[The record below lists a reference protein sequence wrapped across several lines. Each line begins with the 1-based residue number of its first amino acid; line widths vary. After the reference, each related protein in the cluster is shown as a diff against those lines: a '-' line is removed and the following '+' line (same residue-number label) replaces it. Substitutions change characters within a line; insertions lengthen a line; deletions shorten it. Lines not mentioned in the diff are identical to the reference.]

1 MKTLNNSVFSCIP
14 LVLLLSTPAVFAQSG
29 SEDYSI
35 VTGQPGGQLMGQIN
49 ASVNGG
55 TAVQNMSC
63 VPTATADA
71 LSYLAA
77 YQEVT
82 YDTTPFTVTPNTYTA
97 VNALQSNMGTTSKGT
112 STTGQ
117 VNGLN
122 TYLTTGNPAPTVKI
136 SGQVSQLETSGT
148 IPGYGSGIF
157 AAGTS
162 ITTANP
168 SASFLANALNANAA
182 VEVGI
187 LWGTLSG
194 TSFYP
199 SGGEHELALN
209 QINLSSG
216 TIGFVDP
223 GGTSGIQQNGGVLSS
238 GNIAGWG
245 NFLYITYPT
254 LVSGPDTYYDPD
266 DLNLPNSQ
274 NLVDP
279 DPNATAFGVNDGET
293 AIIIDDT
300 IETVPEPSTYAL
312 LGIGAL
318 GAFFMGRRRLVA
330 Q

>member
-1 MKTLNNSVFSCIP
+1 MA
-14 LVLLLSTPAVFAQSG
+14 PAVFAQSG

-35 VTGQPGGQLMGQIN
+35 VTGQPGGQLMGQVN

-97 VNALQSNMGTTSKGT
+97 VNALQSDMGTTSKGT

-122 TYLTTGNPAPTVKI
+122 TYLTTDNPAPSVKI

-157 AAGTS
+157 AGGTS
-162 ITTANP
+162 IVTANP
-168 SASFLANALNANAA
+168 SATFLANALNNNAA

-187 LWGTLSG
+187 LWGTLSSG
-194 TSFYP
+194 KFYP

-238 GNIAGWG
+238 GDISGWG
-245 NFLYITYPT
+245 SFLYITYPT
-254 LVSGPDTYYDPD
+254 LVSGPDYTVPD
-266 DLNLPNSQ
+266 DLDIQNSQ

-279 DPNATAFGVNDGET
+279 DPNATAFGVNNGET

-300 IETVPEPSTYAL
+300 VELAPEPSTYAL

-318 GAFFMGRRRLVA
+318 GAFFMGRRRLAV

>member
-1 MKTLNNSVFSCIP
+1 MRIPNVTLPVIF
-14 LVLLLSTPAVFAQSG
+14 LATLLNLTVVRAQSG
-29 SEDYSI
+29 SENYSI
-35 VTGQPGGQLMGQIN
+35 VTGQPGGQLLGQLN

-55 TAVQNMSC
+55 QSVQNMSC

-97 VNALQSNMGTTSKGT
+97 VNALQTDMGTTSKGT

-117 VNGLN
+117 ANGLN
-122 TYLTTGNPAPTVKI
+122 TYLTTDNPAPTVTI

-148 IPGYGSGIF
+148 IPGYGSGNF
-157 AAGTS
+157 AAG
-162 ITTANP
+162 ITMQTANP
-168 SASFLANALNANAA
+168 TATFLANALNANDA

-187 LWGTLSG
+187 LWGTVSG
-194 TSFYP
+194 TDFYP

-209 QINLSSG
+209 QINMSAG

-223 GGTSGIQQNGGVLSS
+223 GGTSGIQQNGAVLATM
-238 GNIAGWG
+238 NIAGWG
-245 NFLYITYPT
+245 SFLYLTYPL
-254 LVSGPDTYYDPD
+254 LVSGPDYLVPD
-266 DLNLPNSQ
+266 DLNLQNSQ
-274 NLVDP
+274 DLVDP

-300 IETVPEPSTYAL
+300 IEAVPEPSTIAL
-312 LGIGAL
+312 LSIGAL
-318 GAFFMGRRRLVA
+318 GIIILGWRRHLSPK
-330 Q
+330 